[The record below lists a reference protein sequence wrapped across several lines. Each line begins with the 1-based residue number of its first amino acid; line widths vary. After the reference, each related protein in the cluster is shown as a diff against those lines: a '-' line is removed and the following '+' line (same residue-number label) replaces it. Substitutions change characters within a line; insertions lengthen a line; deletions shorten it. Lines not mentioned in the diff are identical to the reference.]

1 MSTPGTTIVTA
12 PATAPITPP
21 EPMNPLGEFKSVEE
35 LAAAYQALVAKSAVP
50 PEAPPVV
57 PADASAAAAGSETPK
72 DTTEGGDGAA
82 AALEQRGLNIQE
94 FSAEFAEKGELSPES
109 YDKLAKNG
117 IPKEIVDSY
126 IEGQKLRGAAQSS
139 ALLNELS
146 TDRSTFDA
154 ARQWAASNLSP
165 EQLQVYNGLV
175 AKGGLEAR
183 MAVND
188 LLIQYG
194 KANPASPADPT
205 RITGQRPAAQVT
217 GYTSIREMSVDQA
230 NPKYKTDPA
239 FRAQV
244 EARARAST
252 F

>member
-1 MSTPGTTIVTA
+1 MSTSGTTIITA
-12 PATAPITPP
+12 PASAPIPP
-21 EPMNPLGEFKSVEE
+21 TEPANPLGEFKSVEE
-35 LAAAYQALVAKSAVP
+35 LAAAYQALAAKSVTP
-50 PEAPPVV
+50 VAPPVG
-57 PADASAAAAGSETPK
+57 AQGGTDAAGSEAPK
-72 DTTEGGDGAA
+72 ETTEGGESAA

-94 FSAEFAEKGELSPES
+94 FSTEFAEKGELSPES
-109 YDKLAKNG
+109 YEKLAKSG
-117 IPKEIVDSY
+117 IPQDIVDSY
-126 IEGQKLRGAAQSS
+126 IEGQKLRGEAQSS
-139 ALLNELS
+139 ALLSQLS
-146 TDRSTFDA
+146 TDRNTFDA

-194 KANPASPADPT
+194 KANPVSPSEPA
-205 RITGQRPAAQVT
+205 RITGQRTAATVT
-217 GYTSIREMSVDQA
+217 GYSSIREMAADQA
-230 NPKYKTDPA
+230 KPAYKTDPA

-244 EARARAST
+244 EARARASS